1 MIQDLDPYDHLGR
14 VFRICVVHDLR
25 NIKKCPVPE
34 EVRWLMRSLVC
45 IEHDDWQGTLSKIRE
60 NDGKVGNRELLLT
73 HSYTKLI
80 FLGKT
85 G

>member
-1 MIQDLDPYDHLGR
+1 
-14 VFRICVVHDLR
+14 
-25 NIKKCPVPE
+25 
-34 EVRWLMRSLVC
+34 MRSLVC